1 MLSVL
6 GTLVFYFPKAK
17 FINLPSRN
25 SHREREIGK
34 KEINRM
40 VYRKGSEEEVKTRY
54 IEKVF
59 LLKQATGDLVNWVK
73 DNSIKI

>member
-1 MLSVL
+1 
-6 GTLVFYFPKAK
+6 
-17 FINLPSRN
+17 
-25 SHREREIGK
+25 
-34 KEINRM
+34 M